1 MLYAHLAG
9 VVYSQVTFY
18 ALGEAPCE
26 LGPIVVDARTGQL
39 LTRELS
45 CLDRLD

>member
-1 MLYAHLAG
+1 MLYAYLAG
-9 VVYSQVTFY
+9 VVYGEVTFY
-18 ALGEAPCE
+18 ALGQAPCE
-26 LGPIVVDARTGQL
+26 LGPIVIDASTGNL